1 MPALLPSRMTMADV
15 DRLASEI
22 VDKERLS
29 IRDAKLRVLDQ
40 MRRDGVELVSES
52 PPKNRPQEP
61 EPEPDPEPTKV
72 EPRGDPPA
80 TPAEA
85 AGRPTPEGDEV
96 ASEPP
101 VAPPWVHEEA
111 WSRFD
116 GRLRKSG
123 LQQKFRDRWDEL
135 KKAYRARKWPV
146 KQARFEAMAEFPVER
161 TNDPE
166 RWSRGERQNSSVVS
180 GAVVSGPAGNVMED
194 SPPGGVETVRRT
206 EDAYERMALV
216 ARGKKAGAIRNVNW
230 VANNIEIPLDKIDVN
245 EVPSPAAVWMLRMG
259 KVRPHEFMDLY
270 AKLIPNRAQVEEE
283 MKFDDDGEDVL
294 DLLKPFAVGQAE
306 AQLHQSEKASGG
318 NEVDAA
324 RILAEWENQDN
335 SVRGSSGWVGPRR
348 VDQASGVAGSE
359 SETVGSA
366 SDVADG
372 AVGEGG

>member
-1 MPALLPSRMTMADV
+1 MTMADV

-116 GRLRKSG
+116 GRLRK
-123 LQQKFRDRWDEL
+123 
-135 KKAYRARKWPV
+135 
-146 KQARFEAMAEFPVER
+146 
-161 TNDPE
+161 
-166 RWSRGERQNSSVVS
+166 
-180 GAVVSGPAGNVMED
+180 
-194 SPPGGVETVRRT
+194 
-206 EDAYERMALV
+206 
-216 ARGKKAGAIRNVNW
+216 
-230 VANNIEIPLDKIDVN
+230 
-245 EVPSPAAVWMLRMG
+245 
-259 KVRPHEFMDLY
+259 
-270 AKLIPNRAQVEEE
+270 
-283 MKFDDDGEDVL
+283 
-294 DLLKPFAVGQAE
+294 
-306 AQLHQSEKASGG
+306 
-318 NEVDAA
+318 
-324 RILAEWENQDN
+324 
-335 SVRGSSGWVGPRR
+335 
-348 VDQASGVAGSE
+348 
-359 SETVGSA
+359 
-366 SDVADG
+366 
-372 AVGEGG
+372 